1 MGSLLILGLL
11 AFVATTGVNYVCTF
25 AVGNIFSNSIAS
37 VILWVGIFL
46 LLQKTYEK
54 LKNQTDKKERK
65 KTVLYGG
72 ALAYIFSVTMVFGY
86 QLKVRGL
93 TDCGFKGKGMM
104 LIWALC
110 LAIAV
115 FPATYTLFLKMLKIP
130 MLVKKEASAKEW
142 NSKKVFFIC
151 WGFIFLCW
159 IPVFLAYY
167 PAVMAYDFHTQSKQ
181 AGWGP
186 PYFNSHHPLIHTLL
200 IWVFF
205 ELGEKQLG
213 SLESGMACYSIFQML
228 VVSVALAYACT
239 MIYRLCKK
247 KWPVVVTAVFF
258 AIFPYHSILAISV
271 TKDVIFSALFLVFF
285 LLIIERVYFKERHK
299 GIWLDLAIWAE
310 GTLMLLFRNNAIYAV
325 AAFALI
331 FIIATKGKERI
342 RVLILCVLLI
352 ASGKGAMEG
361 LQATTGELGRGS
373 KAEMFSVPMQQ
384 FARVGFYHKDE
395 LKLDPETYALLD
407 KFVSVKYW
415 ENYNPPIADTVKIF
429 VSRDNFATWEEDMGA
444 MWKAWATIG
453 KMYPNEYLDA
463 FLCLTN
469 GYWFLDDVTWA
480 ENLGYG
486 LEDRKG
492 ALFTFN
498 STVSD
503 VIPEGI
509 AHESKFPWLETQLE
523 EVVSNNCF
531 YKWPVVSLLFKPAFY
546 CWILAICTMAYAFL
560 GKKKDI
566 LLALLPLA
574 YLGTLLLGP
583 VVIVRYV
590 MPIIIAS
597 PVMIALLFR
606 RGKTE

>member
-1 MGSLLILGLL
+1 MSSLLILGLL
-11 AFVATTGVNYVCTF
+11 AFVATIGVNYICTLV
-25 AVGNIFSNSIAS
+25 VGNIVSNSVVS
-37 VILWVGIFL
+37 VFLWAVMFL
-46 LLQKTYEK
+46 LLQKTGK
-54 LKNQTDKKERK
+54 QLQSQTDKKKKK
-65 KTVLYGG
+65 KTVLYSGI
-72 ALAYIFSVTMVFGY
+72 LAYLFALTMVFGY

-104 LIWALC
+104 LVWALC
-110 LAIAV
+110 LAVAV
-115 FPATYTLFLKMLKIP
+115 FPVTCALFLGLFKIP
-130 MLVKKEASAKEW
+130 VAVRKEDFLKEW
-142 NSKKVFFIC
+142 NSKKVFFLC
-151 WGFIFLCW
+151 WGAIFLCW

-167 PAVMAYDFHTQSKQ
+167 PAVMSYDFHTQSKQ

-200 IWVFF
+200 IWLFF
-205 ELGEKQLG
+205 EIGETQLG

-228 VVSVALAYACT
+228 IVSVALAYACT

-247 KWPVVVTAVFF
+247 KWPVIVTAVFF
-258 AIFPYHSILAISV
+258 AVFPYHSILAISV
-271 TKDVIFSALFLVFF
+271 TKDVIFAALFLVFL
-285 LLIIERVYFKERHK
+285 LLIIERLYFQEKHNRNL
-299 GIWLDLAIWAE
+299 LDLAIFAE

-325 AAFALI
+325 AAFAVFFVL
-331 FIIATKGKERI
+331 ATKGKERI
-342 RVLILCVLLI
+342 RVFVLCVLILV
-352 ASGKGAMEG
+352 AGKGALEG

-384 FARVGFYHKDE
+384 FARVGYYHGHE
-395 LKLDPETYALLD
+395 LDPETYALLD
-407 KFVSVKYW
+407 TYVSKKYW

-429 VSRDNFATWEEDMGA
+429 VSQFDFETWEEDMGA

-486 LEDRKG
+486 LEERKG

-509 AHESKFPWLETQLE
+509 AHESKFPWLEKQLE
-523 EVVSNNCF
+523 EIVSNNCF

-546 CWILAICTMAYAFL
+546 CWILAVCTMAYAFL
-560 GKKKDI
+560 GKKKDV

-574 YLGTLLLGP
+574 YLGTLLFGP

-597 PVMIALLFR
+597 PVLIALLFR
-606 RGKTE
+606 KEKTE